1 MGIYD
6 PDFSMSANMGICSLE
21 DERMKM
27 DNHILVVEDDAA
39 IREGVRILL
48 EGEGYIVQEAEDGY
62 KCLKKVSDDI
72 DLVILDIMMPGISG
86 IKTCEEIRKISHV
99 PVLFLTAKSQES
111 DKLLGLMAGGDD
123 YLVKPFSYA
132 ELLARVKALLR
143 RYHVYS
149 QTLQGEKTKEHWIEY
164 GKVKVNTQC
173 NEVFRNEKEISL
185 REMEYRILLLMMENP
200 KKVFSVK
207 NLYESL
213 WEEPF
218 LYSSGNTV
226 MVHIRRLR
234 MKIEDDPQKPKMIQT
249 VWGKG
254 LLQRFFFRTGY
265 VYAEETERAEELQEY
280 VTQNKLSAS
289 DYKMLKKW
297 GTE

>member
-1 MGIYD
+1 M
-6 PDFSMSANMGICSLE
+6 FE
-21 DERMKM
+21 
-27 DNHILVVEDDAA
+27 
-39 IREGVRILL
+39 
-48 EGEGYIVQEAEDGY
+48 
-62 KCLKKVSDDI
+62 KVSDDI

-200 KKVFSVK
+200 KR
-207 NLYESL
+207 
-213 WEEPF
+213 
-218 LYSSGNTV
+218 YS
-226 MVHIRRLR
+226 R
-234 MKIEDDPQKPKMIQT
+234 
-249 VWGKG
+249 
-254 LLQRFFFRTGY
+254 
-265 VYAEETERAEELQEY
+265 
-280 VTQNKLSAS
+280 
-289 DYKMLKKW
+289 
-297 GTE
+297 

>member
-1 MGIYD
+1 MVEMYKALMIED
-6 PDFSMSANMGICSLE
+6 HKEVRDFVKEYFDHKEIEVIEAQNGYEGLSLL
-21 DERMKM
+21 D
-27 DNHILVVEDDAA
+27 DTIDIIL
-39 IREGVRILL
+39 
-48 EGEGYIVQEAEDGY
+48 
-62 KCLKKVSDDI
+62 
-72 DLVILDIMMPGISG
+72 LDIMMPGISG

-254 LLQRFFFRTGY
+254 YRLG
-265 VYAEETERAEELQEY
+265 
-280 VTQNKLSAS
+280 
-289 DYKMLKKW
+289 
-297 GTE
+297 

>member
-185 REMEYRILLLMMENP
+185 REMEYRILLLMMEKP
-200 KKVFSVK
+200 EKGILGKK
-207 NLYESL
+207 SL
-213 WEEPF
+213 
-218 LYSSGNTV
+218 
-226 MVHIRRLR
+226 
-234 MKIEDDPQKPKMIQT
+234 
-249 VWGKG
+249 
-254 LLQRFFFRTGY
+254 
-265 VYAEETERAEELQEY
+265 
-280 VTQNKLSAS
+280 
-289 DYKMLKKW
+289 
-297 GTE
+297 